1 MAFLLTKNA
10 GKMTIQPKLTRFDLT
25 MIIIS
30 LVIGIGIFRTPSI
43 VAQNAQSPII
53 FFLAWIVGGIVSLC
67 GALTFA
73 EIGSRHP
80 AAGGFYKIFSYCY
93 HPAYAFMLNWVLV
106 ITVSA
111 SNTGVALI
119 GAEYIAPVILPEH
132 LQGDIAIKVIS
143 IVILTILFLLNFMG
157 IKMGARAQNVLSS
170 LKVFLMFILIATL
183 FFVTGAVEPAEV
195 TYGTGKI
202 NYFYAFGVSIISVF
216 FTYGGY
222 QHTMNLGADIKEPQK
237 NIPMASFIA
246 IGIILFLYI
255 TINYAYYH
263 ALGFQGIMNSK
274 LVAAELAGKF
284 LGSFGSKAASIII
297 FISVLGFLNTSLLTY
312 PRIYYAMAED
322 KILPPIFKR
331 INEKTQVGEFSLTVY
346 FLLMVINVFFLG
358 TFEKIVNYV
367 MFIDSLALATA
378 AATIFILRREQKG
391 MEYTGY
397 KIKLFPL
404 VPVVFM
410 ILISAVTINV
420 LLSDLSS
427 ALIGLAFFIL
437 GYPIFKLMRKM
448 DFK

>member
-1 MAFLLTKNA
+1 MS
-10 GKMTIQPKLTRFDLT
+10 IQPKLTRFDLT
-25 MIIIS
+25 MIIVS
-30 LVIGIGIFRTPSI
+30 LVIGIGIFRTPAI
-43 VAQNAQSPII
+43 VAENAGIPEI

-73 EIGSRHP
+73 EIGSRYP

-119 GAEYIAPVILPEH
+119 GAEYIAPVILPAD
-132 LQGDIAIKVIS
+132 LQGEIAIKVIA
-143 IVILTILFLLNFMG
+143 IVILTFLFGLNFIG

-170 LKVFLMFILIATL
+170 LKVILMFVLISTL
-183 FFVTGAVEPAEV
+183 FFVPGAPAGNSGAAAKGE
-195 TYGTGKI
+195 I
-202 NYFYAFGVSIISVF
+202 NYLYAFGVSIISVF

-222 QHTMNLGADIKEPQK
+222 QHTMNLGADIQDPKR
-237 NIPMASFIA
+237 NIPRASFIA

-255 TINYAYYH
+255 SINYAYYH
-263 ALGFQGIMNSK
+263 ALGFEGIVNSK

-284 LGSFGSKAASIII
+284 LGSFGMKAASIII

-322 KILPPIFKR
+322 KILPPVFKK

-346 FLLMVINVFFLG
+346 YSLMVINVFFLG

-378 AATIFILRREQKG
+378 AATIFILRREQKNTQ
-391 MEYTGY
+391 YDGY

-404 VPVVFM
+404 VPLVFM
-410 ILISAVTINV
+410 VLIGAVMINV
-420 LLSDLSS
+420 LISDIPS
-427 ALIGLAFFIL
+427 AMMGLLLFLL
-437 GYPIFKLMRKM
+437 GYPIFILMRKM

>member
-1 MAFLLTKNA
+1 MS
-10 GKMTIQPKLTRFDLT
+10 IQPKLSRFDLT
-25 MIIIS
+25 MIIVS

-43 VAQNAQSPII
+43 VAQSAQTPFI
-53 FFLAWIVGGIVSLC
+53 FFLAWISGGIVSLC

-73 EIGSRHP
+73 EIGSRYP
-80 AAGGFYKIFSYCY
+80 AAGGFYKIFSHCY

-119 GAEYIAPVILPEH
+119 GAEYIAPVILPQSM
-132 LQGDIAIKVIS
+132 QGDFAIKTIA
-143 IVILTILFLLNFMG
+143 IVILTGLFGLNFMG

-170 LKVFLMFILIATL
+170 LKIFLMFVLISTL
-183 FFVTGAVEPAEV
+183 FFVTGSVSNGTAPAAA
-195 TYGTGKI
+195 GTT
-202 NYFYAFGVSIISVF
+202 NYFYAFGVSLISVF

-222 QHTMNLGADIKEPQK
+222 QHTMNLGADIKDPQK

-263 ALGFQGIMNSK
+263 ALGFEGIMNSK

-284 LGSFGSKAASIII
+284 MGSFGAKAASIVI
-297 FISVLGFLNTSLLTY
+297 FTSVLGFLNTSLLTY

-346 FLLMVINVFFLG
+346 YLLMVINVFFLG

-367 MFIDSLALATA
+367 MFIDSLALASA
-378 AATIFILRREQKG
+378 AATIFILRKRQKDSV
-391 MEYTGY
+391 YTGY
-397 KIKLFPL
+397 KIKLYPAIPL
-404 VPVVFM
+404 IFM
-410 ILISAVTINV
+410 VLISVVTVNV
-420 LLSDLSS
+420 LISDLTS
-427 ALIGLAFFIL
+427 ALIGSAFFVL
-437 GYPIFKLMRKM
+437 GYPLFKLMRKM

>member
-1 MAFLLTKNA
+1 MA
-10 GKMTIQPKLTRFDLT
+10 IQPKLTRFDLT

-30 LVIGIGIFRTPSI
+30 LVIGIGIFRTPAI
-43 VAQNAQSPII
+43 VAQNAQTPFI
-53 FFLAWIVGGIVSLC
+53 FFTAWIVGGIVSLC

-73 EIGSRHP
+73 EIGARFP

-119 GAEYIAPVILPEH
+119 GAEYIAPVILPQSM
-132 LQGDIAIKVIS
+132 QGDAAIKAIAIS
-143 IVILTILFLLNFMG
+143 ILVILYALNFMG
-157 IKMGARAQNVLSS
+157 IKMGARAQNVLST
-170 LKVFLMFILIATL
+170 LKVVLMFVLISTL

-195 TYGTGKI
+195 VNGGQKI
-202 NYFYAFGVSIISVF
+202 NYIYALGVSIISVF

-222 QHTMNLGADIKEPQK
+222 QHTMNLGADIENPQK
-237 NIPMASFIA
+237 NIPLASFMA
-246 IGIILFLYI
+246 IGVILFLYI

-284 LGSFGSKAASIII
+284 LGSFGMKAASIII

-322 KILPPIFKR
+322 KILPPIFKK
-331 INEKTQVGEFSLTVY
+331 INEKTQVGEFSLTIY
-346 FLLMVINVFFLG
+346 FLLMVVNVFFLG

-378 AATIFILRREQKG
+378 AFTIFILRKEQKQI
-391 MEYTGY
+391 EYTGY
-397 KIKLFPL
+397 KIKLFPA
-404 VPVVFM
+404 VPVIFM
-410 ILISAVTINV
+410 ILILT
-420 LLSDLSS
+420 
-427 ALIGLAFFIL
+427 FFIF
-437 GYPIFKLMRKM
+437 GYPLFKLMRRM

>member
-1 MAFLLTKNA
+1 MS
-10 GKMTIQPKLTRFDLT
+10 IQPKLTRFDLT
-25 MIIIS
+25 MIIVS

-43 VAQNAQSPII
+43 VAENAKTPEI
-53 FFLAWIVGGIVSLC
+53 FFMAWIIGGVVSLC

-73 EIGSRHP
+73 EIGARHP

-119 GAEYIAPVILPEH
+119 GAEYIAPVILPSN
-132 LQGDIAIKVIS
+132 LQGDTAIKTIAIS
-143 IVILTILFLLNFMG
+143 ILTILYGLNLIG
-157 IKMGARAQNVLSS
+157 IKMGARAQNVLSMF
-170 LKVFLMFILIATL
+170 KVVLMFVLISTL
-183 FFVTGAVEPAEV
+183 FFVPAYEGSSTGGVS
-195 TYGTGKI
+195 TGGV
-202 NYFYAFGVSIISVF
+202 NYLYALGVSIISVF

-222 QHTMNLGADIKEPQK
+222 QHTMNLGADIKDPKK

-263 ALGFQGIMNSK
+263 ALGFEGIVNSK

-284 LGSFGSKAASIII
+284 LGSFGTKAASIII
-297 FISVLGFLNTSLLTY
+297 FISVLGFLNTSLMTY

-322 KILPPIFKR
+322 KILPPVFKK
-331 INEKTQVGEFSLTVY
+331 INEKTQVGEFSLSVY
-346 FLLMVINVFFLG
+346 YFLMVINVFFLG

-367 MFIDSLALATA
+367 MFIDGLALATA
-378 AATIFILRREQKG
+378 AATIFILRREQKESG
-391 MEYTGY
+391 YDGY

-404 VPVVFM
+404 VPLVFI
-410 ILISAVTINV
+410 ILIGAVMINV
-420 LLSDLSS
+420 LLSDFSS
-427 ALIGLAFFIL
+427 ALVGMLLFAV
-437 GYPIFKLMRKM
+437 GYPLFNLMRKL

>member
-1 MAFLLTKNA
+1 MS
-10 GKMTIQPKLTRFDLT
+10 IQPKLTRFDLT
-25 MIIIS
+25 MIIVS

-43 VAQNAQSPII
+43 VAENAKTPEI
-53 FFLAWIVGGIVSLC
+53 FFMAWIIGGVVSLC

-73 EIGSRHP
+73 EIGARHP

-119 GAEYIAPVILPEH
+119 GAEYIAPVILPSH
-132 LQGDIAIKVIS
+132 LQGDTAIKTIAIS
-143 IVILTILFLLNFMG
+143 ILTILYGLNLLG
-157 IKMGARAQNVLSS
+157 IKMGARAQNVLSM
-170 LKVFLMFILIATL
+170 LKVVLMFVLISTL
-183 FFVTGAVEPAEV
+183 FFVPAYVGSSTGGVASGGV
-195 TYGTGKI
+195 
-202 NYFYAFGVSIISVF
+202 NYLYALGVSIISVF

-222 QHTMNLGADIKEPQK
+222 QHTMNLGADIKDPKK
-237 NIPMASFIA
+237 NIPLASFIA

-263 ALGFQGIMNSK
+263 ALGFEGIVNSK

-284 LGSFGSKAASIII
+284 LGSFGTRAASIII
-297 FISVLGFLNTSLLTY
+297 FISVLGFLNTSLITY

-322 KILPPIFKR
+322 KILPPVFKKV
-331 INEKTQVGEFSLTVY
+331 NEKTQVGEFSLSVY
-346 FLLMVINVFFLG
+346 YFLMVINVFFLG

-367 MFIDSLALATA
+367 MFIDGLALATA
-378 AATIFILRREQKG
+378 AATIFILRKEQK
-391 MEYTGY
+391 ESAYDGY

-404 VPVVFM
+404 VPLIFI
-410 ILISAVTINV
+410 ILIGAVMINV
-420 LLSDLSS
+420 LLSDFSS
-427 ALIGLAFFIL
+427 ALVGMLLFAV
-437 GYPIFKLMRKM
+437 GYPLFKLMRKL